1 MALLAALAKVR
12 DAPFLLD
19 AIRAADALTVGGRS
33 GRRPARGQGADPGRD
48 DRRAAMTTR

>member
-19 AIRAADALTVGGRS
+19 AIRATDALTAAAGQDGG
-33 GRRPARGQGADPGRD
+33 PHAVKVL
-48 DRRAAMTTR
+48 TRWLLT